1 LDRESF
7 GRVTADGVE
16 TVWRPWQF
24 HATATTRK
32 TARDLAREATRVSEV
47 GRTITGICGWD
58 EYSYTD
64 SGDPLKRF
72 GRRETLQ
79 FLGLDG
85 RNPSSARRVQIL
97 TMNREQASTGAR

>member
-1 LDRESF
+1 MDRESF

-16 TVWRPWQF
+16 TVLAALAVSR
-24 HATATTRK
+24 TATTRK
-32 TARDLAREATRVSEV
+32 TARDLAREATKVSEV

-97 TMNREQASTGAR
+97 TMDREQASTGAR